1 MKGDVFNECKYK
13 GDCSL
18 KLNMGV
24 DVALGGVYP
33 LFVLRFREYR

>member
-18 KLNMGV
+18 KTKYGRKCDFKGKDTL
-24 DVALGGVYP
+24 Y
-33 LFVLRFREYR
+33 

>member
-24 DVALGGVYP
+24 DVTLGSIS
-33 LFVLRFREYR
+33 FVCVTFSQV